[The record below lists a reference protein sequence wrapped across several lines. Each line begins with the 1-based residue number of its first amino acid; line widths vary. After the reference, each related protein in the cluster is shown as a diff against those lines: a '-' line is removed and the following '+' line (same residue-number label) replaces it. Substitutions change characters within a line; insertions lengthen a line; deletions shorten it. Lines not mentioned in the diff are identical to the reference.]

1 MNTTILKQSGL
12 LSIILGSALG
22 ILTTIPFIGHIF
34 FIILMCLASVL
45 ILIFLFK
52 TNDFK
57 ILSTQISII
66 LGAYIGF
73 ISAIFFAIFYLSIT
87 MILSIFFQIY
97 TNYGISTAIGNSS
110 FGIIF
115 LFVIFMAVLSAT
127 VNAFSGFLT
136 YYGIELYHSLKND
149 NIDPEE
155 K

>member
-1 MNTTILKQSGL
+1 
-12 LSIILGSALG
+12 
-22 ILTTIPFIGHIF
+22 
-34 FIILMCLASVL
+34 
-45 ILIFLFK
+45 
-52 TNDFK
+52 
-57 ILSTQISII
+57 
-66 LGAYIGF
+66 
-73 ISAIFFAIFYLSIT
+73 